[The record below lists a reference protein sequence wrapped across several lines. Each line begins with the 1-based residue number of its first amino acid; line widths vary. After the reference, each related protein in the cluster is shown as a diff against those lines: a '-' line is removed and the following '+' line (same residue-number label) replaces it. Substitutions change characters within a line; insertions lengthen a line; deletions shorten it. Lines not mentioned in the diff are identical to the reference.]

1 MGICDNNK
9 NDKNH
14 INNKGFIPKINGTT
28 IINDNV
34 NFDKNNPKQNDITN
48 IKEESE
54 KNNHEIPIT
63 SEESEKII
71 RQSKIYICKIYIP
84 IGKGRYGTGFLCK
97 IPFPDKNNYLP
108 VLMTNNHVINKE
120 QLLKYK
126 KLELTFDNG
135 KIKKIINTTPER
147 RIYSIKEDHSYD
159 LTIIEIFPEEDNI
172 FHFFEIE
179 AVDVTE
185 KFENE
190 SIYILQYPFIEEV
203 DKGIKIKRHNCSI
216 SYGKIIKVN
225 NNEILHDC
233 STENGS
239 SGGPILLLKNFKIIG
254 IHKCYYNHV
263 NKYKNMDVNAGASL
277 KEPIENFNLKFT
289 DKKIKNNYTNCII
302 CEYNIKNNEEFDL
315 LHDYNNQNLGLTVEF
330 NKLYNKG
337 KNKKIL
343 LEKNINIFIDDQLIK
358 FSYKYK
364 TNKNKINVKFIFH
377 EKINDL
383 SFIFYKCKYLQ
394 HIDLSPFNAINVNNM
409 SYMFGECESLKS
421 IDFFS
426 FNTSNV
432 TNMAGMFSGCE
443 SLETIDLSSFDTKNV
458 THMNEMFYYCSSIKR
473 LDLTKFNTI
482 NVVNMNKMFYS
493 CFYLKFLY
501 FNSFKTDN
509 VIDMAEMFNKCSS
522 LKSLDLS
529 NFNTSKVINMDG
541 MFGFCSK
548 LEYINIKSFN
558 TNNVT
563 NMKMMFASCM
573 SLKSLDLSS
582 FNTINVKNMNQMFS
596 GGYLLESLDLSSFN
610 TMNTIDMG
618 GMFTQ
623 CLALKNIK
631 TNDKNILKIKNMKIN
646 LPSELLKY

>member
-1 MGICDNNK
+1 MGICDNNNK
-9 NDKNH
+9 SDKNH
-14 INNKGFIPKINGTT
+14 FNNKGFTPQFNKT
-28 IINDNV
+28 IIFNDNV
-34 NFDKNNPKQNDITN
+34 NFDKNNPKQNDIAN

-54 KNNHEIPIT
+54 KNKYEMPIT
-63 SEESEKII
+63 SEQSEKII
-71 RQSKIYICKIYIP
+71 RQSKIYICKIYILL
-84 IGKGRYGTGFLCK
+84 RCGTGFLCK

-108 VLMTNNHVINKE
+108 VLMTNNHVMNKE
-120 QLLKYK
+120 ELLKVK
-126 KLELTFDNG
+126 KLEITFDDD
-135 KIKKIINTTPER
+135 KIKKIININPER
-147 RIYSIKEDHSYD
+147 RIYSIKKEYSYD

-179 AVDVTE
+179 TIDVT
-185 KFENE
+185 KNFENE
-190 SIYILQYPFIEEV
+190 SIYILQYPYIKEV
-203 DKGIKIKRHNCSI
+203 DKGINITRHNCSI
-216 SYGKIIKVN
+216 SYGKIIKVK

-233 STENGS
+233 STERGS
-239 SGGPILLLKNFKIIG
+239 SGGPILLLKNYKIIG
-254 IHKCYYNHV
+254 IHKCSYNHGD
-263 NKYKNMDVNAGASL
+263 KYINMDANAGTSL
-277 KEPIENFNLKFT
+277 KEPIENFNLMFA

-315 LHDYNNQNLGLTVEF
+315 LHDFNNQNLDLTVEF

-343 LEKNINIFIDDQLIK
+343 LEENINIFIDDQLIK
-358 FSYKYK
+358 FTFKYK

-377 EKINDL
+377 EKIKDL

-394 HIDLSPFNAINVNNM
+394 HIDLSPFNSINVNNM

-432 TNMAGMFSGCE
+432 TNMTGMFSGCE
-443 SLETIDLSSFDTKNV
+443 SLEAIDLSSFDTKNV
-458 THMNEMFYYCSSIKR
+458 THMNEMFYNCSSIKR

-493 CFYLKFLY
+493 CFSLKFLY
-501 FNSFKTDN
+501 FNSFKTNN
-509 VIDMAEMFNKCSS
+509 VIDMAEMFSKCSS

-548 LEYINIKSFN
+548 LENINIKSFN
-558 TNNVT
+558 TNKVT
-563 NMKMMFASCM
+563 NMKLMFISCI

-582 FNTINVKNMNQMFS
+582 FNTINVKNMNQMFA
-596 GGYLLESLDLSSFN
+596 GDYLLESLDLSSFN

-618 GMFTQ
+618 GMFNL
-623 CLALKNIK
+623 CIALKSIK
-631 TNDKNILKIKNMKIN
+631 SNDKNILKLKNMN
-646 LPSELLKY
+646 VCLPTEFLY